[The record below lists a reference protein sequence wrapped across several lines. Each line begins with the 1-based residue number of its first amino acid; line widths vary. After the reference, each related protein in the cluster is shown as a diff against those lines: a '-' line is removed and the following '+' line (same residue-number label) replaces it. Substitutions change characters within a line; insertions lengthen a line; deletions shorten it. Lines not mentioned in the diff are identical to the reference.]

1 MSLFDRDNWKEI
13 WEALR
18 KNKVRSFLTAFGVFW
33 GIFMLILMTGAGKGL
48 ENGVLRDMGG
58 VATNSVFMWTQSTSI
73 SYAGFPRGR
82 WFQFNNDD
90 SRLLRQEIKDIG
102 YLAPRNQ
109 LGGWQGSNNVVRG
122 KQTGAFSVYG
132 DYPDFFH
139 VKPVQLLAG
148 RLLNQNDL
156 DEYRK
161 VCVIGNRT
169 KEMLFERGEDP
180 IGEYVR
186 INGVY
191 FMVIGWVRFN
201 GNGSESEE
209 DDQSLFLPFT
219 TFQRAFNFGDRVGW
233 FAMTA
238 DTGVAVSQVEQQAK
252 ALLRR
257 VHKIHPEDERAIGS
271 WNAEEEFGRI
281 MGLFTGIRYLS
292 ITVGLLTLLAGAIG
306 VSNIMLVVVRERT
319 REIGVRRAVGATPG
333 EIIRQIMLEAV
344 ILTSLAGMAGIIAG
358 VWTLAGLDA
367 LADALH
373 LEESSFTKPSIQL
386 GLVVKSLLFIVFA
399 GLMAGIIPARRAL
412 SVKPVEALRYE

>member
-1 MSLFDRDNWKEI
+1 MSIFVRDNWKEI
-13 WEALR
+13 WEALL

-82 WFQFNNDD
+82 WFQFTNDD
-90 SRLLRQEIKDIG
+90 ARMLRQEISDIG

-122 KQTGAFSVYG
+122 KQTGAFSIYG

-139 VKPVQLLAG
+139 VKPVQLLQG

-169 KEMLFERGEDP
+169 KEMLFERNEDP

-219 TFQRAFNFGDRVGW
+219 TFQRAFNYGDRVGW

-238 DTGVAVSQVEQQAK
+238 DTGVAVSEVEEQAK
-252 ALLRR
+252 SLLRR
-257 VHKIHPEDERAIGS
+257 VHKIHPEDDRAIGS
-271 WNAEEEFGRI
+271 WNAEEEFDRI
-281 MGLFTGIRYLS
+281 MGLFNGIRYLS

-373 LEESSFTKPSIQL
+373 LEESSFTKPSVQL
-386 GLVVKSLLFIVFA
+386 GLVVRSLLFIVFA
-399 GLMAGIIPARRAL
+399 GLLAGIIPARRAL